1 MTICTWGKLSIFG
14 HVEDG
19 QMILS
24 EFGQVIQEEWSRT
37 SVIRQEIKLDVF
49 QIMPNHFHG
58 MLAINRDPEQPL
70 GAHRRAPLRR
80 APKSLGALVAGFKS
94 AATKSINQLRGAPGA
109 PVWQRNYYEHV
120 IRSETA
126 LNRIRQYILG
136 NAAKWDKD
144 PENPNVV
151 MRQT

>member
-1 MTICTWGKLSIFG
+1 MTICTWGKWSIFG

-70 GAHRRAPLRR
+70 ETRTETPIL
-80 APKSLGALVAGFKS
+80 PKSSFS
-94 AATKSINQLRGAPGA
+94 
-109 PVWQRNYYEHV
+109 
-120 IRSETA
+120 
-126 LNRIRQYILG
+126 
-136 NAAKWDKD
+136 
-144 PENPNVV
+144 
-151 MRQT
+151 